1 MLNEKDRRD
10 RVAYLRRLAVDSLS
24 SYTGGFAELQR
35 VDRDL
40 KSIIWALDEVADQSW
55 TSSLIG
61 QWGYLEAIYASA
73 LGHERYR
80 LTQEEEVDVQ
90 KVVADLLAEFR
101 DYEVPL
107 SPEDKP
113 EENDVVRLLR
123 PLPEHNLRAGSTGTV
138 VVDYTEYSNGALP
151 AEYEVEFANSE
162 DDTQVL
168 VTVPGDDL
176 EIVSRPR
183 YGKSPS

>member
-1 MLNEKDRRD
+1 MPNEKDRRD
-10 RVAYLRRLAVDSLS
+10 RAAYLRQLAVDSLS

-73 LGHERYR
+73 LGHDRYR
-80 LTQEEEVDVQ
+80 LTHEEEVDVQ
-90 KVVADLLAEFR
+90 EIVADLLAKFQG
-101 DYEVPL
+101 YEVPL

-113 EENDVVRLLR
+113 EENDIVRLLR
-123 PLPEHNLRAGSTGTV
+123 PLPEHNLPAGSTGTV
-138 VVDYTEYSNGALP
+138 VVDYAEYSHGALP
-151 AEYEVEFANSE
+151 AEYEVGFANS
-162 DDTQVL
+162 DDCTRTL
-168 VTVPGDDL
+168 VTVSDDDL
-176 EIVSRPR
+176 QIVSRPR